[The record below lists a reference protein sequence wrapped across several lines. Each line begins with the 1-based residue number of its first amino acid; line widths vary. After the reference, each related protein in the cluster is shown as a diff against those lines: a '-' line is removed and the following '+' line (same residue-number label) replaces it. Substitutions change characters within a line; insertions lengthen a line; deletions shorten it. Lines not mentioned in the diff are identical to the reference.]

1 MDPLLIAALAGVV
14 GLALGVV
21 GMYAFRVGE
30 KQRASGID
38 VDEPSMPAGAT
49 EVLASLGLAY
59 IVVDTVDGVVRANP
73 AAYAFGLVRGH
84 TVVHQELLKLT
95 ARVRGDGVI
104 IDQEHELARGLQG
117 ETSLV
122 VHLRVAPLGD
132 EYILVLADDRTE
144 FSRIEAVRNDFVAN
158 VSHELKTPVG
168 AISLLAETI
177 EDAADDDVAVRRFTQ
192 RLHKESRRL
201 AALVQD
207 IIELSR
213 VQGKNVVHA
222 GRPVDLEDV
231 IADAADRS
239 RLPAESKNIELK
251 IGGSL
256 PHRVHGDADQLA
268 MAFRNL
274 IDNAV
279 RYSPDST
286 RVGIG
291 LSSRDGIAQVTVTDQ
306 GIGIAKEDQERIFER
321 FYRVD
326 AARSRQ
332 TGGTGLGLSIVK
344 HVITN
349 HGGEVAL
356 WSQRGNGSTFT
367 VRLPELDE
375 SLDTLEG
382 LGLGQLGDAAEEPA
396 EEAPEHRAEHPAAT
410 RPASSHSADHPAPTR
425 AGEGGNA

>member
-1 MDPLLIAALAGVV
+1 MTSKLETVDSTLLIAMLAGVV

-21 GMYAFRVGE
+21 GMHAFRVSE
-30 KQRASGID
+30 RQRAAGID
-38 VDEPSMPAGAT
+38 VDEPTMPEGAT

-84 TVVHQELLKLT
+84 TVVHQEVLNLT
-95 ARVRGDGVI
+95 SRVRGDGVI
-104 IDQEHELARGLQG
+104 IEEQLELPRGLQG
-117 ETSLV
+117 ETSIV
-122 VHLRVAPLGD
+122 VNLRVAPLGD

-144 FSRIEAVRNDFVAN
+144 VSRTEAVRNDFVAN

-177 EDAADDDVAVRRFTQ
+177 EDAAEDEDAVRRFSQ
-192 RLHKESRRL
+192 RLHKESNRL

-222 GRPVDLEDV
+222 GVPVDLNKV
-231 IADAADRS
+231 ISEAMDRS
-239 RLPAESKNIELK
+239 RLPAEAKNIELRL
-251 IGGSL
+251 GGKL
-256 PHRVHGDADQLA
+256 PRRVHGDFDQLT

-279 RYSPDST
+279 RYSPEDT

-291 LSSRDGIAQVTVTDQ
+291 LSSRDGIAQVTITDQ
-306 GIGIAKEDQERIFER
+306 GIGISPEDKERIFER

-344 HVITN
+344 HVIGN

-356 WSQRGNGSTFT
+356 WSQQGKGSTFT
-367 VRLPELDE
+367 VRLPELE
-375 SLDTLEG
+375 EG
-382 LGLGQLGDAAEEPA
+382 LNDLTGLGTEGREVAETLQLKEQSAG
-396 EEAPEHRAEHPAAT
+396 APQSTA
-410 RPASSHSADHPAPTR
+410 
-425 AGEGGNA
+425 GGNA

>member
-1 MDPLLIAALAGVV
+1 MGNTRVSKSISWRIVDPLLIAALSGAV
-14 GLALGVV
+14 GLAIGVV
-21 GMYAFRVGE
+21 GMHAFRVSE
-30 KQRASGID
+30 RQRAAGID
-38 VDEPSMPAGAT
+38 VDEPTMPEGAT

-84 TVVHQELLKLT
+84 TVVHQEVLGLT
-95 ARVRGDGVI
+95 ARVRSDGVI
-104 IDQEHELARGLQG
+104 IDQQLELTRGLQG
-117 ETSLV
+117 ETTMV

-144 FSRIEAVRNDFVAN
+144 VSRTEAVRNDFVAN

-177 EDAADDDVAVRRFTQ
+177 EDAADDPDAVARFSQ
-192 RLHKESRRL
+192 RLHKEANRL
-201 AALVQD
+201 AVLVQD

-222 GRPVDLEDV
+222 GKPVDLNYV
-231 IADAADRS
+231 IAEAVDRS
-239 RLPAESKNIELK
+239 RLPAESKGIELRV
-251 IGGSL
+251 GGKL
-256 PHRVHGDADQLA
+256 PRRVHGDPDQLT

-279 RYSPDST
+279 RYSPDNT

-291 LSSRDGIAQVTVTDQ
+291 LTSRDGIAQVTLTDQ
-306 GIGIAKEDQERIFER
+306 GIGIAPENQERIFER

-326 AARSRQ
+326 PARSRQ

-356 WSQRGNGSTFT
+356 WSQPGRGSTFT
-367 VRLPELDE
+367 VRLPELE
-375 SLDTLEG
+375 EG
-382 LGLGQLGDAAEEPA
+382 LDSLTGLGEDPVDLTAHLNTDDLTEDTQ
-396 EEAPEHRAEHPAAT
+396 
-410 RPASSHSADHPAPTR
+410 SAR
-425 AGEGGNA
+425 RSAGEGGNA

>member
-1 MDPLLIAALAGVV
+1 MDPLLIAALSGVV

-21 GMYAFRVGE
+21 GMYAFRVSE
-30 KQRASGID
+30 AQRGAGID

-84 TVVHQELLKLT
+84 TVVHQQLLALT

-239 RLPAESKNIELK
+239 RLPAEAKNIELK
-251 IGGSL
+251 IGGAL

-279 RYSPDST
+279 RYSPEST

-291 LSSRDGIAQVTVTDQ
+291 LSSRDGIAQVTITDQ
-306 GIGIAKEDQERIFER
+306 GIGIAKENQERIFER

-356 WSQRGNGSTFT
+356 WSQQGRGSTFT

-375 SLDTLEG
+375 SLDTFEG
-382 LGLGQLGDAAEEPA
+382 LGRGMPA
-396 EEAPEHRAEHPAAT
+396 LTRAEQAVTEDTAPHHQAEDPATPGPAKEET
-410 RPASSHSADHPAPTR
+410 RDQNSAR
-425 AGEGGNA
+425 RG

>member
-1 MDPLLIAALAGVV
+1 MDPLIIAIIAGLV

-21 GMYAFRVGE
+21 GMHAFRVSE
-30 KQRASGID
+30 RQRAAGID
-38 VDEPSMPAGAT
+38 VDEPTMPEGAT

-73 AAYAFGLVRGH
+73 SAYAFGLVRGH
-84 TVVHQELLKLT
+84 TVVHQELLNLT
-95 ARVRGDGVI
+95 ARVRADGVI
-104 IDQEHELARGLQG
+104 IDQEYELPRGLRG
-117 ETSLV
+117 EMSIV

-132 EYILVLADDRTE
+132 EYILILADDRTE

-168 AISLLAETI
+168 AISLLTETI
-177 EDAADDDVAVRRFTQ
+177 EDAADDAEAVKRFSQ

-213 VQGKNVVHA
+213 VQGKNIVHQ
-222 GRPVDLEDV
+222 GTPVDLNEV
-231 IADAADRS
+231 LSEAMDRS
-239 RLPAESKNIELK
+239 RLPAESKNIEIRL
-251 IGGSL
+251 GGQL
-256 PHRVHGDADQLA
+256 PRRVHGDADQLM

-274 IDNAV
+274 VDNAV
-279 RYSPDST
+279 RYSPENT
-286 RVGIG
+286 RVGVG
-291 LSSRDGIAQVTVTDQ
+291 LSSRDGIAQVTITDQ
-306 GIGIAKEDQERIFER
+306 GIGIVPEDQERIFER

-344 HVITN
+344 HVISN
-349 HGGEVAL
+349 HGGEVSL
-356 WSQRGNGSTFT
+356 WSQQGRGSTFT

-375 SLDTLEG
+375 SMDHLDLPRG
-382 LGLGQLGDAAEEPA
+382 PLPGHSLSGQAAQQ
-396 EEAPEHRAEHPAAT
+396 
-410 RPASSHSADHPAPTR
+410 ASPHSTSGTPGSDS
-425 AGEGGNA
+425 AGGTE

>member
-1 MDPLLIAALAGVV
+1 MDSLLIAIVSVLGGLFLGIAG
-14 GLALGVV
+14 
-21 GMYAFRVGE
+21 MHAFRVSE
-30 KQRASGID
+30 RERASGID
-38 VDEPSMPAGAT
+38 VDEPAMPAGAT

-84 TVVHQELLKLT
+84 TVVHEELLALT
-95 ARVRGDGVI
+95 ARVRSDGVI
-104 IDQEHELARGLQG
+104 IDQAHELPRGLQG
-117 ETSLV
+117 ESSIV
-122 VHLRVAPLGD
+122 AHLRVAPLGD

-144 FSRIEAVRNDFVAN
+144 FSRTQAVRNDFVAN

-168 AISLLAETI
+168 AISLLTETI
-177 EDAADDDVAVRRFTQ
+177 EDAADDDEAVRHFARRLQ
-192 RLHKESRRL
+192 RESARL

-222 GRPVDLEDV
+222 GRPVDLEEV
-231 IADAADRS
+231 IAESVDRS
-239 RLPAESKNIELK
+239 RLPAEAKEIT
-251 IGGSL
+251 IRVGGAL
-256 PHRVHGDADQLA
+256 PRPVHGDHDQLT

-279 RYSPDST
+279 RYSGEGT
-286 RVGIG
+286 RIGVG
-291 LSSRDGIAQVTVTDQ
+291 LSSRDGIAQVTITDQ
-306 GIGIAKEDQERIFER
+306 GFGIPPEDRERIFER

-349 HGGEVAL
+349 HGGEVSL
-356 WSQRGNGSTFT
+356 WSAQGKGSTFT
-367 VRLPELDE
+367 VRIPELEEGPESARTEPRLAADE
-375 SLDTLEG
+375 GPDTTYDDRQQSG
-382 LGLGQLGDAAEEPA
+382 RTP
-396 EEAPEHRAEHPAAT
+396 
-410 RPASSHSADHPAPTR
+410 
-425 AGEGGNA
+425 AGEGGAQ

>member
-1 MDPLLIAALAGVV
+1 MDPLIIATISGVV

-21 GMYAFRVGE
+21 GMHAFRVSE
-30 KQRASGID
+30 RQRAAGID
-38 VDEPSMPAGAT
+38 VDEPTMPDGAT

-73 AAYAFGLVRGH
+73 SAYAFGLVRGH
-84 TVVHQELLKLT
+84 TVVHQELLNLT
-95 ARVRGDGVI
+95 ARVRADGVI
-104 IDQEHELARGLQG
+104 IDQEYELPRGLRG
-117 ETSLV
+117 EMSIV

-132 EYILVLADDRTE
+132 EYILILADDRTE

-168 AISLLAETI
+168 AISLLTETI
-177 EDAADDDVAVRRFTQ
+177 EDAADDAEAVTRFSQ

-213 VQGKNVVHA
+213 VQGKNIVHQ
-222 GRPVDLEDV
+222 GTPVDLHDV
-231 IADAADRS
+231 LSEAVDRS
-239 RLPAESKNIELK
+239 RLPAESKNIEVRL
-251 IGGSL
+251 GGSL
-256 PHRVHGDADQLA
+256 PRRVHGDGDQLM

-279 RYSPDST
+279 RYSPENT

-291 LSSRDGIAQVTVTDQ
+291 LSSRDGIAQVTITDQ
-306 GIGIAKEDQERIFER
+306 GIGIAQEDQERIFER

-326 AARSRQ
+326 TARSRQ

-344 HVITN
+344 HVISN
-349 HGGEVAL
+349 HGGEVSL
-356 WSQRGNGSTFT
+356 WSQQGRGSTFT

-375 SLDTLEG
+375 SMDSLDLPTGSGTEPEG
-382 LGLGQLGDAAEEPA
+382 QPSGQNPQQHA
-396 EEAPEHRAEHPAAT
+396 APETPHRT
-410 RPASSHSADHPAPTR
+410 PAPDSSGSES
-425 AGEGGNA
+425 AGGKE

>member
-1 MDPLLIAALAGVV
+1 MH
-14 GLALGVV
+14 
-21 GMYAFRVGE
+21 AFRVSE
-30 KQRASGID
+30 KQRAMGID
-38 VDEPSMPAGAT
+38 VDEPTMPEGAT

-84 TVVHQELLKLT
+84 TVVHSPILELT
-95 ARVRGDGVI
+95 AKVRADGVI
-104 IDQEHELARGLQG
+104 IDQQLELPRGLQG
-117 ETSLV
+117 ETSMV

-144 FSRIEAVRNDFVAN
+144 VSRTEAVRNDFVAN

-177 EDAADDDVAVRRFTQ
+177 EDAADDPEAVSRFSQ
-192 RLHKESRRL
+192 RLHKESNRL

-222 GRPVDLEDV
+222 GRPVDLNHV
-231 IADAADRS
+231 IAEAVDRS
-239 RLPAESKNIELK
+239 RLPAEAKNIDLK
-251 IGGSL
+251 VGGRL
-256 PHRVHGDADQLA
+256 PRRVHGDHDQLT

-279 RYSPDST
+279 RYSPENT
-286 RVGIG
+286 RVGVG
-291 LSSRDGIAQVTVTDQ
+291 LSSRDGIAQVTITDQ
-306 GIGIAKEDQERIFER
+306 GIGIAPENQERIFER

-356 WSQRGNGSTFT
+356 WSQPGRGSTFT
-367 VRLPELDE
+367 VRLPELE
-375 SLDTLEG
+375 EG
-382 LGLGQLGDAAEEPA
+382 LDDLTGLSSAEGL
-396 EEAPEHRAEHPAAT
+396 T
-410 RPASSHSADHPAPTR
+410 RTLTR
-425 AGEGGNA
+425 TDDIGGNA

>member
-1 MDPLLIAALAGVV
+1 MIIAVVSGVV

-21 GMYAFRVGE
+21 GMHAFRVSE
-30 KQRASGID
+30 RQRAAEID
-38 VDEPSMPAGAT
+38 VDEPTMPEGAT

-84 TVVHQELLKLT
+84 TVVHQELLDLT

-104 IDQEHELARGLQG
+104 IDQEYELPRGLQG
-117 ETSLV
+117 EMSIV

-132 EYILVLADDRTE
+132 EYILLLADDRTE

-168 AISLLAETI
+168 AISLLTETI
-177 EDAADDDVAVRRFTQ
+177 EDAAGDGEAVRRFSQ
-192 RLHKESRRL
+192 RLHKESKRL

-213 VQGKNVVHA
+213 VQGKNIVHA
-222 GRPVDLEDV
+222 GTPVDLTEV
-231 IADAADRS
+231 ISEAVDRS
-239 RLPAESKNIELK
+239 RLPAESKGIELRL
-251 IGGSL
+251 GGEL
-256 PHRVHGDADQLA
+256 PRRVHGDADQLM

-279 RYSPDST
+279 RYSPEKT
-286 RVGIG
+286 RVGVG
-291 LSSRDGIAQVTVTDQ
+291 LSSRDGIAQVTITDQ

-349 HGGEVAL
+349 HGGEVSL
-356 WSQRGNGSTFT
+356 WSQRGKGSTFT

-375 SLDTLEG
+375 TMDSLEG
-382 LGLGQLGDAAEEPA
+382 LPQPSTEEEQPS
-396 EEAPEHRAEHPAAT
+396 HPGA
-410 RPASSHSADHPAPTR
+410 R
-425 AGEGGNA
+425 AGEGGTA

>member
-1 MDPLLIAALAGVV
+1 MH
-14 GLALGVV
+14 
-21 GMYAFRVGE
+21 AFRVSE
-30 KQRASGID
+30 RQRAAGID
-38 VDEPSMPAGAT
+38 VDEPTMPEGAT

-84 TVVHQELLKLT
+84 TVVHQEVLNLT
-95 ARVRGDGVI
+95 SRVRGDGVI
-104 IDQEHELARGLQG
+104 IEEQLELPRGLQG
-117 ETSLV
+117 ETSIV
-122 VHLRVAPLGD
+122 VNLRVAPLGD

-144 FSRIEAVRNDFVAN
+144 VSRTEAVRNDFVAN

-177 EDAADDDVAVRRFTQ
+177 EDAAEDEDAVRRFSQ
-192 RLHKESRRL
+192 RLHKESNRL

-222 GRPVDLEDV
+222 GVPVDLNKV
-231 IADAADRS
+231 ISEAMDRS
-239 RLPAESKNIELK
+239 RLPAEAKNIELRL
-251 IGGSL
+251 GGKL
-256 PHRVHGDADQLA
+256 PRRVHGDFDQLT

-279 RYSPDST
+279 RYSPEDT

-291 LSSRDGIAQVTVTDQ
+291 LSSRDGIAQVTITDQ
-306 GIGIAKEDQERIFER
+306 GIGISPEDKERIFER

-344 HVITN
+344 HVIGN

-356 WSQRGNGSTFT
+356 WSQQGKGSTFT
-367 VRLPELDE
+367 VRLPELE
-375 SLDTLEG
+375 EG
-382 LGLGQLGDAAEEPA
+382 LNDLTGLGTEGREVAETLQLKEQSAG
-396 EEAPEHRAEHPAAT
+396 APQSTA
-410 RPASSHSADHPAPTR
+410 
-425 AGEGGNA
+425 GGNA

>member
-1 MDPLLIAALAGVV
+1 MTSKLETVDSTLLIAMLAGVV

-21 GMYAFRVGE
+21 GMHAFRVSE
-30 KQRASGID
+30 RQRAAGID
-38 VDEPSMPAGAT
+38 VDEPTMPEGAT

-84 TVVHQELLKLT
+84 TVVHQEVLNLT
-95 ARVRGDGVI
+95 SRVRGDGVI
-104 IDQEHELARGLQG
+104 IEEQLELPRGLQG
-117 ETSLV
+117 ETSIV
-122 VHLRVAPLGD
+122 VNLRVAPLGD

-144 FSRIEAVRNDFVAN
+144 VSRTEAVRNDFVAN

-177 EDAADDDVAVRRFTQ
+177 EDAAEDEDAVRRFSQ
-192 RLHKESRRL
+192 RLHKESNRL

-222 GRPVDLEDV
+222 GVPVDLNKV
-231 IADAADRS
+231 ISEAMDRS
-239 RLPAESKNIELK
+239 RLPAEAKNIELRL
-251 IGGSL
+251 GGKL
-256 PHRVHGDADQLA
+256 PRRVHGDFDQLT

-279 RYSPDST
+279 RYSPEDT

-291 LSSRDGIAQVTVTDQ
+291 LSSRDGIAQVTITDQ
-306 GIGIAKEDQERIFER
+306 GIGISPEDKERIFER

-344 HVITN
+344 HVIGN

-356 WSQRGNGSTFT
+356 WSQQDKGSTFT
-367 VRLPELDE
+367 VRLPELE
-375 SLDTLEG
+375 EG
-382 LGLGQLGDAAEEPA
+382 LNDLTGLGTEGREVAETLQLKEQSAG
-396 EEAPEHRAEHPAAT
+396 APQSTA
-410 RPASSHSADHPAPTR
+410 
-425 AGEGGNA
+425 GGNA

>member
-1 MDPLLIAALAGVV
+1 MDPLLLAALAGVV

-21 GMYAFRVGE
+21 GMHAFRVSE
-30 KQRASGID
+30 RQRAAGID
-38 VDEPSMPAGAT
+38 VDEPTMPEGAT

-84 TVVHQELLKLT
+84 TVVHDEILT
-95 ARVRGDGVI
+95 LTGRVRGDGVI
-104 IDQEHELARGLQG
+104 IEEQLELPRGLQG
-117 ETSLV
+117 ETSIV
-122 VHLRVAPLGD
+122 VSLRVAPLGD

-144 FSRIEAVRNDFVAN
+144 VSRTEAVRNDFVAN

-177 EDAADDDVAVRRFTQ
+177 EEAADDAEAVARFSQ
-192 RLHKESRRL
+192 RLHKESNRL

-222 GRPVDLEDV
+222 GVPIDLNDV
-231 IADAADRS
+231 VAEAMDRS
-239 RLPAESKNIELK
+239 KLPAEAKD
-251 IGGSL
+251 IGIRLGGTL
-256 PHRVHGDADQLA
+256 PRRVHGDFDQLT

-279 RYSPDST
+279 RYSPENT

-291 LSSRDGIAQVTVTDQ
+291 LSSRDGIAQVTITDQ
-306 GIGIAKEDQERIFER
+306 GIGIAPEDRERIFER

-326 AARSRQ
+326 TARSRQ

-349 HGGEVAL
+349 HGGDVAL
-356 WSQRGNGSTFT
+356 WSLQGRGSTFT
-367 VRLPELDE
+367 VRLPELE
-375 SLDTLEG
+375 EG
-382 LGLGQLGDAAEEPA
+382 LDNFTGLGDVHDDLTEQLTTTDDLTDSKQSPHRTGDEDLREE
-396 EEAPEHRAEHPAAT
+396 T
-410 RPASSHSADHPAPTR
+410 R
-425 AGEGGNA
+425 

>member
-1 MDPLLIAALAGVV
+1 MIIATISGVV

-21 GMYAFRVGE
+21 GMHAFRVSE
-30 KQRASGID
+30 RQRAAGID
-38 VDEPSMPAGAT
+38 VDEPTMPEGAT

-73 AAYAFGLVRGH
+73 SAYAFGLVRGH
-84 TVVHQELLKLT
+84 TVVHQELLNLT
-95 ARVRGDGVI
+95 ARVRADGVI
-104 IDQEHELARGLQG
+104 IDQEYELPRGLRG
-117 ETSLV
+117 EMSIV

-132 EYILVLADDRTE
+132 EYILILADDRTE

-168 AISLLAETI
+168 AISLLTETI
-177 EDAADDDVAVRRFTQ
+177 EDAADDPEAVTRFSQ

-213 VQGKNVVHA
+213 VQGKNIVHQ
-222 GRPVDLEDV
+222 GTPVDLHEV
-231 IADAADRS
+231 LSEAADRS
-239 RLPAESKNIELK
+239 RLPAESKNIEIRL
-251 IGGSL
+251 GGSL
-256 PHRVHGDADQLA
+256 PRRVHGDGDQLM

-279 RYSPDST
+279 RYSPENT

-291 LSSRDGIAQVTVTDQ
+291 LSSRDGIAQVTITDQ
-306 GIGIAKEDQERIFER
+306 GIGIAQEDQERIFER

-326 AARSRQ
+326 TARSRQ

-344 HVITN
+344 HVISN
-349 HGGEVAL
+349 HGGEVSL
-356 WSQRGNGSTFT
+356 WSQQGRGSTFT

-375 SLDTLEG
+375 SMDSVDLPSSSRTEPEG
-382 LGLGQLGDAAEEPA
+382 QPSDQNPQRHAASETP
-396 EEAPEHRAEHPAAT
+396 HRT
-410 RPASSHSADHPAPTR
+410 PAPDSPGSDP
-425 AGEGGNA
+425 AGGKE

>member
-1 MDPLLIAALAGVV
+1 MDSLLIAIVSGLV
-14 GLALGVV
+14 GLLLGVA
-21 GMYAFRVGE
+21 GMHAFRVSE
-30 KQRASGID
+30 LQRAAGID
-38 VDEPSMPAGAT
+38 VDEPTMPAGAT

-84 TVVHQELLKLT
+84 TVVHQELLALT
-95 ARVRGDGVI
+95 ARVRADGVI
-104 IDQEHELARGLQG
+104 IDQDHELPRGLQG
-117 ETSLV
+117 ESSIV

-144 FSRIEAVRNDFVAN
+144 FSRTQAVRHDFVAN

-168 AISLLAETI
+168 AISLLTETI
-177 EDAADDDVAVRRFTQ
+177 EDAADDEEAVRHFAQ
-192 RLHKESRRL
+192 RLQRESARL

-213 VQGKNVVHA
+213 VQGKNVVHS
-222 GRPVDLEDV
+222 GRPVDLGEV
-231 IADAADRS
+231 ISEAVDRS
-239 RLPAESKNIELK
+239 TLPAEAKDITIK
-251 IGGSL
+251 VGGSL
-256 PHRVHGDADQLA
+256 TRSVHGDHDQLT

-279 RYSPDST
+279 RYSPEGT
-286 RVGIG
+286 RIGIG
-291 LSSRDGIAQVTVTDQ
+291 LSSRDGIAQVTITDQ
-306 GIGIAKEDQERIFER
+306 GIGIAPEDQERIFER

-349 HGGEVAL
+349 HGGEVSL
-356 WSQRGNGSTFT
+356 WSQQGKGSTFT
-367 VRLPELDE
+367 VRIPELE
-375 SLDTLEG
+375 EG
-382 LGLGQLGDAAEEPA
+382 QGPGEPEEG
-396 EEAPEHRAEHPAAT
+396 APEADADGGPRTDHQQSDRA
-410 RPASSHSADHPAPTR
+410 R
-425 AGEGGNA
+425 AGEGGTA

>member
-1 MDPLLIAALAGVV
+1 MDSLLIAIVSVLGGLFLGIAG
-14 GLALGVV
+14 
-21 GMYAFRVGE
+21 MHAFRVSE
-30 KQRASGID
+30 RERASGID
-38 VDEPSMPAGAT
+38 VDEPAMPAGAT

-84 TVVHQELLKLT
+84 TVVHEELLALT
-95 ARVRGDGVI
+95 ARVRSDGVI
-104 IDQEHELARGLQG
+104 IDQAHELPRGLQG
-117 ETSLV
+117 ESSIV
-122 VHLRVAPLGD
+122 AHLRVAPLGD

-144 FSRIEAVRNDFVAN
+144 FSRTQAVRNDFVAN

-168 AISLLAETI
+168 AISLLTETI
-177 EDAADDDVAVRRFTQ
+177 EDAADDDEAVRHFARRLQ
-192 RLHKESRRL
+192 RESARL

-222 GRPVDLEDV
+222 GRPVDLEEV
-231 IADAADRS
+231 IAESVDRS
-239 RLPAESKNIELK
+239 RLPAEAKEIT
-251 IGGSL
+251 IRVGGAL
-256 PHRVHGDADQLA
+256 PRPVHGDHDQLT

-279 RYSPDST
+279 RYSGEGT
-286 RVGIG
+286 RIGVG
-291 LSSRDGIAQVTVTDQ
+291 LSSRDGIAQVTITDQ
-306 GIGIAKEDQERIFER
+306 GFGIPPEDRERIFER

-349 HGGEVAL
+349 HGGEVSL
-356 WSQRGNGSTFT
+356 WSAQGKGSTFT
-367 VRLPELDE
+367 VRIPELEEGPESARTEPRLAADE
-375 SLDTLEG
+375 GPDTTYDDRQQPG
-382 LGLGQLGDAAEEPA
+382 RTP
-396 EEAPEHRAEHPAAT
+396 
-410 RPASSHSADHPAPTR
+410 
-425 AGEGGNA
+425 AGEGGAQ

>member
-1 MDPLLIAALAGVV
+1 MDSLLIAIVSGLV
-14 GLALGVV
+14 GLLLGVA
-21 GMYAFRVGE
+21 GMHAFRVSE
-30 KQRASGID
+30 LQRAAGID
-38 VDEPSMPAGAT
+38 VDEPTMPAGAT

-84 TVVHQELLKLT
+84 TVVHQELLALT
-95 ARVRGDGVI
+95 ARVRADGVI
-104 IDQEHELARGLQG
+104 IDQDRELPRGLQG
-117 ETSLV
+117 ESSIV

-132 EYILVLADDRTE
+132 EYILVLAEDRTE
-144 FSRIEAVRNDFVAN
+144 FSRTEAVRNDFVAN

-168 AISLLAETI
+168 AISLLTETI
-177 EDAADDDVAVRRFTQ
+177 EDAADDEVAIRRFAQ
-192 RLHKESRRL
+192 RLQLESVRL

-222 GRPVDLEDV
+222 GLPVDLDEV
-231 IADAADRS
+231 ISEAVDRS
-239 RLPAESKNIELK
+239 RLPAEAKDIT
-251 IGGSL
+251 IRVGGSL
-256 PHRVHGDADQLA
+256 PRGVHGDHDQLT

-279 RYSPDST
+279 RYSPEGT
-286 RVGIG
+286 RVGVG
-291 LSSRDGIAQVTVTDQ
+291 LSSRDGIAQVTITDQ
-306 GIGIAKEDQERIFER
+306 GIGISPEDQERIFER

-349 HGGEVAL
+349 HGGEVSL
-356 WSQRGNGSTFT
+356 WSQQGKGSTFT
-367 VRLPELDE
+367 VRIPELE
-375 SLDTLEG
+375 EG
-382 LGLGQLGDAAEEPA
+382 QEPG
-396 EEAPEHRAEHPAAT
+396 EPEDGAPADDVGPRSDHVQSDRA
-410 RPASSHSADHPAPTR
+410 R
-425 AGEGGNA
+425 AGEGGTE

>member
-1 MDPLLIAALAGVV
+1 MTSKLETVDSTLLIAMLAGVV

-21 GMYAFRVGE
+21 GMHAFRVSE
-30 KQRASGID
+30 RQRAAGID
-38 VDEPSMPAGAT
+38 VDEPTMPEGAT

-84 TVVHQELLKLT
+84 TVVHQEVLNLT
-95 ARVRGDGVI
+95 SRVRGDGVI
-104 IDQEHELARGLQG
+104 IEEQLELPRGLQG
-117 ETSLV
+117 ETSIV
-122 VHLRVAPLGD
+122 VNLRVAPLGA

-144 FSRIEAVRNDFVAN
+144 VSRTEAVRNDFVAN

-177 EDAADDDVAVRRFTQ
+177 EDAAEDEDAVRRFSQ
-192 RLHKESRRL
+192 RLHKESNRL

-222 GRPVDLEDV
+222 GVPVDLNKV
-231 IADAADRS
+231 ISEAMDRS
-239 RLPAESKNIELK
+239 RLPAEAKNIELRL
-251 IGGSL
+251 GGKL
-256 PHRVHGDADQLA
+256 PRRVHGDFDQLT

-279 RYSPDST
+279 RYSPEDT

-291 LSSRDGIAQVTVTDQ
+291 LSSRDGIAQVTITDQ
-306 GIGIAKEDQERIFER
+306 GIGISPEDKERIFER

-344 HVITN
+344 HVIGN

-356 WSQRGNGSTFT
+356 WSQQGKGSTFT
-367 VRLPELDE
+367 VRLPELE
-375 SLDTLEG
+375 EG
-382 LGLGQLGDAAEEPA
+382 LNDLTGLGTEGREVAETLQLKEQSAG
-396 EEAPEHRAEHPAAT
+396 APQSTA
-410 RPASSHSADHPAPTR
+410 
-425 AGEGGNA
+425 GGNA